1 MDRKQTVLSL
11 INDDNYVPMRFEDIA
26 AILCVPQDELN
37 KLEEILVSLENDGKI
52 ILTRK
57 NKYIAT
63 NPNEF
68 IKGVFSSKDKGFGFV
83 ITETTE
89 DIFISADNT
98 NSAMHGDKVLVQIVK
113 KADKLKKSEG
123 KVYKIL
129 NRANNLIV
137 GTFTASKDFGFV
149 VPDNK
154 KISTDIYIPK
164 KFINNAKNK
173 QKVVVKIN
181 KWPTEGKKPEGEI
194 SEIIGYTGDSGVDV
208 KSVLRRYGIYEEFC
222 EEINME
228 LKKIYDKILPD
239 DIKGRKDFRNNT
251 VITID
256 GADSKDLDDA
266 ISVTKS
272 EDKYTLAVHIA
283 DVSHYVTENSFL
295 DKEALKRGTSVY
307 FPGSVIPMLP
317 RKLSNGICSLNPG
330 EDRLTLSVVLDI
342 DFNGNITD
350 YTITEGII
358 NSCERMTYDDVTLII
373 DGDKILCNKYA
384 HIKDDI
390 MNMYDLSQI
399 LSNKRKLSGSIDFD
413 FPETKIIVDADGK
426 PIDVY
431 KHIPEVSN
439 GIIEEF
445 MLIANK
451 TVAENFFWLE
461 LPFIYRVHE
470 KPSKDKLTD
479 FNAFLKP
486 MNLSIKSDEPHSMD
500 FAKMLNNIKGTDKE
514 MLISKVMLRSLMKAK
529 YSPENSGHFGLAFKY
544 YCHFT
549 SPIRRYPDL
558 VIHRIIKEYLKSGL
572 SDQRIT
578 QLTNFVNQAAEKSS
592 IAELNAMEAE
602 RTIEDIK
609 KAEYMKHHIGEKYDA
624 IICSVTSFG
633 FFAELQNGIQGLV
646 HVTDLVDDYY
656 IYDNTNYTLIGEYS
670 GKTYKIG
677 DKIKIEVISANTST
691 SQIDFY
697 PVEEK
702 YYEQQY

>member
-373 DGDKILCNKYA
+373 NGDKILCNKYA

>member
-83 ITETTE
+83 IAETTE

-373 DGDKILCNKYA
+373 NGDKILCNKYA